1 MQNNESVCAPA
12 HNRAR
17 GTHMQRCFNVLRLHR
32 GGLAA
37 REQLVIAPRHG
48 TGVQIRVGDA
58 QQQLCAML
66 RVLFVAGVLQQRAKL
81 LCTRVIPISTRD
93 VHGRA
98 IASHRRTWLHA
109 RNAACSSVR
118 RAVARAAALT
128 DVSAVT
134 ARRNCVLC
142 AIKLAL
148 TPVRAATS
156 WQRHTRFKC
165 A

>member
-48 TGVQIRVGDA
+48 TGVQIRVRDA

-66 RVLFVAGVLQQRAKL
+66 RVLLVAGVLQQRAKL
-81 LCTRVIPISTRD
+81 LCTRVIPNSTRD
-93 VHGRA
+93 G
-98 IASHRRTWLHA
+98 A
-109 RNAACSSVR
+109 RPGH
-118 RAVARAAALT
+118 RAAALGCT
-128 DVSAVT
+128 PGTLLAAPSGARLR
-134 ARRNCVLC
+134 ARR
-142 AIKLAL
+142 
-148 TPVRAATS
+148 R
-156 WQRHTRFKC
+156 
-165 A
+165 